1 MVNVRNAGTM
11 PFLSDEA
18 VIEVSAII
26 GSEGAVPVPLAPVS
40 PLMTGLIGHVSAYE
54 ELAVA
59 AALHGGRDR
68 VAAALLAHP
77 LIGQFDLANRLT
89 DRLLA
94 ENATF
99 LPWASG
105 Q

>member
-1 MVNVRNAGTM
+1 M

-18 VIEVSAII
+18 VIEVSATV
-26 GSEGAVPVPLAPVS
+26 GAGGAVPLPVAPVS
-40 PLMTGLIGHVSAYE
+40 PLMSGLIAHVSAYE
-54 ELAVA
+54 ELAVD

-77 LIGQFDLANRLT
+77 LVGQFDLARRLT

-94 ENATF
+94 ENAAF
-99 LPWASG
+99 LPWVRG
-105 Q
+105 E